1 MILLP
6 LKSIRADA
14 CYGAWAFLGTNL
26 GLLIVSAI
34 HFKVNKLVAHIYP
47 MGRQS
52 CTPNL
57 NVFSLAGI
65 FTGQGFPLRNDVA
78 NACIV
83 SLSHLRSCISVLFAL
98 PNPLCAATLSLPLPS
113 CFLPLSP
120 SVCLP
125 LGAYLCLMA
134 CSYCQNRRAS
144 LAICAAEE
152 LCDRS
157 LARGQH
163 IRDH

>member
-78 NACIV
+78 NACILSMSDLRSLFIYGIV
-83 SLSHLRSCISVLFAL
+83 SSLCARALSLPAPSLPTLFSLCLSPSWCLPLPDAYRYLPTQARQQRHLRS
-98 PNPLCAATLSLPLPS
+98 
-113 CFLPLSP
+113 
-120 SVCLP
+120 
-125 LGAYLCLMA
+125 
-134 CSYCQNRRAS
+134 RRIVS
-144 LAICAAEE
+144 
-152 LCDRS
+152 
-157 LARGQH
+157 
-163 IRDH
+163 